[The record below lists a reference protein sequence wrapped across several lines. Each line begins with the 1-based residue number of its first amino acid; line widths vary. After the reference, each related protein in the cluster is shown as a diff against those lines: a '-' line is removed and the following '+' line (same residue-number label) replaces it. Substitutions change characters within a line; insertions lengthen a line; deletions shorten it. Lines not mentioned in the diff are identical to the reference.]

1 MQCNLGKGDV
11 GPFSN
16 SFYEVSVNPIS
27 KPDKIIKE

>member
-1 MQCNLGKGDV
+1 MQCNLVKGDV

-16 SFYEVSVNPIS
+16 SFYKGSVNPTS